1 MNNKKLVEKTITE
14 WNDNVPEESL
24 TLKVLAAKEKMLHT
38 SRLYLKVD
46 QTKTESD
53 LKHQAR
59 TDHSR
64 EIQMV
69 Q

>member
-14 WNDNVPEESL
+14 WSDNVPEESL

-46 QTKTESD
+46 QTKTVSD
-53 LKHQAR
+53 LKRPAR
-59 TDHSR
+59 IDLLQESLA
-64 EIQMV
+64 V

>member
-1 MNNKKLVEKTITE
+1 MNNSKPVEKTITG

-24 TLKVLAAKEKMLHT
+24 MPKVLAAREKMLHT
-38 SRLYLKVD
+38 SRLYLKVG

-53 LKHQAR
+53 LKRQAR
-59 TDHSR
+59 TVHSQ
-64 EIQMV
+64 ESPVV

>member
-14 WNDNVPEESL
+14 WNGNVPEESL

-38 SRLYLKVD
+38 SRLYLKAEA
-46 QTKTESD
+46 TRTEFD
-53 LKHQAR
+53 LKLPVR
-59 TDHSR
+59 TAHSN
-64 EIQMV
+64 ETLIV

>member
-1 MNNKKLVEKTITE
+1 MNNKKLAEKTITE

-46 QTKTESD
+46 QTKTVSD
-53 LKHQAR
+53 LKHPAR
-59 TDHSR
+59 IDLLQESLA
-64 EIQMV
+64 V

>member
-1 MNNKKLVEKTITE
+1 MNNNKLAEKTITE
-14 WNDNVPEESL
+14 WSANAPEESL

-59 TDHSR
+59 TDHLK
-64 EIQMV
+64 ENQMV

>member
-1 MNNKKLVEKTITE
+1 MNNNKLVEKTITE

-46 QTKTESD
+46 QIKTVSD
-53 LKHQAR
+53 LKRPAR
-59 TDHSR
+59 IDLSQ
-64 EIQMV
+64 ESLAV

>member
-14 WNDNVPEESL
+14 WSDNVPEESL
-24 TLKVLAAKEKMLHT
+24 TLKVLAAKEKMLRT

-46 QTKTESD
+46 QIKTVSD
-53 LKHQAR
+53 LKRPAR
-59 TDHSR
+59 IDLLQESLA
-64 EIQMV
+64 V

>member
-14 WNDNVPEESL
+14 WNGNVPEESL

-46 QTKTESD
+46 QTKTVSD
-53 LKHQAR
+53 LKHPAR
-59 TDHSR
+59 IDLLQESLA
-64 EIQMV
+64 V

>member
-1 MNNKKLVEKTITE
+1 MNNNKLVEKTITE

-46 QTKTESD
+46 QTKTVSD
-53 LKHQAR
+53 LKRPAR
-59 TDHSR
+59 IDLSQ
-64 EIQMV
+64 ESLAV

>member
-38 SRLYLKVD
+38 SRLYLKVG
-46 QTKTESD
+46 QTKMLSD
-53 LKHQAR
+53 LKHPAR
-59 TDHSR
+59 IDLLQESLA
-64 EIQMV
+64 V

>member
-1 MNNKKLVEKTITE
+1 MNNNKLVEKTITE
-14 WNDNVPEESL
+14 WSANAPEESL

-46 QTKTESD
+46 QTKTVSD
-53 LKHQAR
+53 LKRPAR
-59 TDHSR
+59 IDLSQ
-64 EIQMV
+64 ESLAV

>member
-1 MNNKKLVEKTITE
+1 MNNKKNEANCPTG
-14 WNDNVPEESL
+14 WSANVLEESS
-24 TLKVLAAKEKMLHT
+24 TPKVLTAVEKMLHT

-53 LKHQAR
+53 LSHQAR
-59 TDHSR
+59 TDHSK

>member
-1 MNNKKLVEKTITE
+1 MNNNKLVEKTITE

-46 QTKTESD
+46 QTKTVSD
-53 LKHQAR
+53 LKHPAR
-59 TDHSR
+59 IDLSQ
-64 EIQMV
+64 ESLAV

>member
-1 MNNKKLVEKTITE
+1 MNNNKLVEKTITE

-46 QTKTESD
+46 QTKTVSD
-53 LKHQAR
+53 LKRQAR
-59 TDHSR
+59 TVHSQ
-64 EIQMV
+64 ENPVAQ
-69 Q
+69 

>member
-1 MNNKKLVEKTITE
+1 MNNNKLVEKTITE

-46 QTKTESD
+46 QTKTVSD
-53 LKHQAR
+53 LKHPAR
-59 TDHSR
+59 IDLLQESLA
-64 EIQMV
+64 V

>member
-46 QTKTESD
+46 QTKTVSD
-53 LKHQAR
+53 LKHPAR
-59 TDHSR
+59 IDLLQESLA
-64 EIQMV
+64 V

>member
-1 MNNKKLVEKTITE
+1 MNNKSKEVSCLTGWSANE
-14 WNDNVPEESL
+14 PEENL
-24 TLKVLAAKEKMLHT
+24 MQKALAAKEKMLHT
-38 SRLYLKVD
+38 SKLYLKVG

-59 TDHSR
+59 TDHSK

>member
-14 WNDNVPEESL
+14 WSDNVPEESL

-59 TDHSR
+59 TDRSR
-64 EIQMV
+64 ESQTV